1 MSETLPSALNAIAE
15 VCLALRVRR
24 LSRRVSR
31 YYDGAL
37 AQLGIDTSQF
47 NILTVIGASAPVA
60 LIEVSEAL
68 DLDPSTLSRTLKT
81 LRESGLVEAIG
92 GRGRGG
98 LVLSLTSSGQDLM
111 AQAVGVWRA
120 AQEKLSVAVGQ
131 ADIGRI
137 VEAFDR
143 LDHAATRE

>member
-1 MSETLPSALNAIAE
+1 MSETLPAALNAIAE

-31 YYDGAL
+31 YYDAAL
-37 AQLGIDTSQF
+37 SPLGIDTSQF
-47 NILTVIGASAPVA
+47 NILAVIGATAPVA
-60 LIEVSEAL
+60 MIEVSKTL
-68 DLDPSTLSRTLKT
+68 DLDPSTLSRTIKT
-81 LRESGLVEAIG
+81 LKEYGFVEAVG

-98 LVLSLTSSGQDLM
+98 LVLALTPPGQELM

-120 AQEKLSVAVGQ
+120 AQEKLSLAVGQ
-131 ADIGRI
+131 ADLGRI

-143 LDHAATRE
+143 LERAALQE